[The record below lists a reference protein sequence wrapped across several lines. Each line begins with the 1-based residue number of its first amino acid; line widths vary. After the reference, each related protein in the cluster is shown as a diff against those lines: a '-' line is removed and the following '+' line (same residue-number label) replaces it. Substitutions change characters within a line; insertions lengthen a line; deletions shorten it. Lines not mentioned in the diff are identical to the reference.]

1 MAYELRLAPLGE
13 GVTEATV
20 VRWHKGEG
28 DIVRRGELLLE
39 VMTDKVNVELE
50 APVSGTLE
58 RIGAREDQVV
68 KIGELLALI
77 REFNSEGG

>member
-20 VRWHKGEG
+20 VRWHRGEG
-28 DIVRRGELLLE
+28 EPVRQGELLLE

-58 RIGAREDQVV
+58 RISAGEDQVV

-77 REFNSEGG
+77 QEG

>member
-28 DIVRRGELLLE
+28 EPVRQGDLLLE
-39 VMTDKVNVELE
+39 VMTDKVNLEVE

-58 RIGAREDQVV
+58 RISAREDQVV
-68 KIGELLALI
+68 KIGALLALI
-77 REFNSEGG
+77 REG